1 METELSHRVDPVN
14 FTRKRKGS
22 GEDETHPSHKM
33 RCFPGDKIKDDELFL
48 SHKIKSYPGDKT
60 EEKPC
65 PSLKI
70 GSYPEDNIDDDEPCP
85 SQKMGCHSRDRS
97 KSRTDIH
104 KVNEDFEL
112 KLSTIKSMSN
122 SYYDNETKPSDE
134 NKTIQN
140 KAELALNKDFTVP
153 ADSALT
159 SCNIKSTISADVEEM
174 VSEGDDKELAKKEA
188 AKIEESTQQAEY
200 VYRLLR
206 PNEPY
211 KDGLRPKNIESNA
224 SLHQHVAAGSKG
236 VHSRFISCCY
246 TLHALRRLA
255 GLTNNPSLV
264 REVVRINVT
273 KLNREEVK
281 VIELLIEDVREKHI
295 KVGSKAWGFVEKFD
309 EVILEPKTHVPADCV
324 ERIGI
329 VKDKVF
335 TKDEHI
341 TL

>member
-1 METELSHRVDPVN
+1 METDLSHHIDPVN
-14 FTRKRKGS
+14 LTRKRKGS

-60 EEKPC
+60 DEKPC

-85 SQKMGCHSRDRS
+85 SRKMGCHSRDRS

-112 KLSTIKSMSN
+112 KLSTIKSVSN
-122 SYYDNETKPSDE
+122 SNYDNETKPSDE
-134 NKTIQN
+134 NKTNQN
-140 KAELALNKDFTVP
+140 KAELPLNKDVTVP

-206 PNEPY
+206 SNEPY

-281 VIELLIEDVREKHI
+281 VIELLIKDVREKHI

-329 VKDKVF
+329 VKDNVF
-335 TKDEHI
+335 RKDEHI

>member
-22 GEDETHPSHKM
+22 GEDETHPSRKM
-33 RCFPGDKIKDDELFL
+33 RCFPGDEIKDDELFL
-48 SHKIKSYPGDKT
+48 SHKIKSYPEDKT

-85 SQKMGCHSRDRS
+85 SRKMGCHSRDRS

-112 KLSTIKSMSN
+112 KLSTIKSVSN
-122 SYYDNETKPSDE
+122 SNYDNETKPSDE

-140 KAELALNKDFTVP
+140 KAELALNKDVTVP

-174 VSEGDDKELAKKEA
+174 VSEGNDKELPKKE
-188 AKIEESTQQAEY
+188 AKIEEKTQQAEY

-206 PNEPY
+206 PNELY
-211 KDGLRPKNIESNA
+211 KEGLRPKNIDSKA

-236 VHSRFISCCY
+236 VHSRFISCCF
-246 TLHALRRLA
+246 TLRALHRLA
-255 GLTNNPSLV
+255 RLTNQPSLL

-273 KLNREEVK
+273 KLNRDEVK
-281 VIELLIEDVREKHI
+281 VIELFIEDVRKKHL

-329 VKDKVF
+329 VKDNVF

>member
-1 METELSHRVDPVN
+1 MIFVLSFHIAYIINLFFFRFNCQLSIV
-14 FTRKRKGS
+14 GS

-33 RCFPGDKIKDDELFL
+33 RCFPGDKIKDGELFL

-112 KLSTIKSMSN
+112 KLSTIKSVSN
-122 SYYDNETKPSDE
+122 SNYDYETKPSDE

-140 KAELALNKDFTVP
+140 KAELPLNKDVTVP
-153 ADSALT
+153 ADSALP
-159 SCNIKSTISADVEEM
+159 SCNIKSTISADVEM

-211 KDGLRPKNIESNA
+211 KDGLRPK
-224 SLHQHVAAGSKG
+224 
-236 VHSRFISCCY
+236 
-246 TLHALRRLA
+246 T
-255 GLTNNPSLV
+255 
-264 REVVRINVT
+264 
-273 KLNREEVK
+273 
-281 VIELLIEDVREKHI
+281 
-295 KVGSKAWGFVEKFD
+295 
-309 EVILEPKTHVPADCV
+309 
-324 ERIGI
+324 
-329 VKDKVF
+329 
-335 TKDEHI
+335 
-341 TL
+341 

>member
-1 METELSHRVDPVN
+1 METELSLRVDPVN

-22 GEDETHPSHKM
+22 GEDETHPSRKM
-33 RCFPGDKIKDDELFL
+33 RCIPGDKI
-48 SHKIKSYPGDKT
+48 

-65 PSLKI
+65 HSLKI
-70 GSYPEDNIDDDEPCP
+70 SSYPEDNIDDDEPCP
-85 SQKMGCHSRDRS
+85 SRNITCHSGDRS
-97 KSRTDIH
+97 KNRSDIH
-104 KVNEDFEL
+104 KVNENFEL
-112 KLSTIKSMSN
+112 ELSTIESN
-122 SYYDNETKPSDE
+122 SYYNETKPSDE

-140 KAELALNKDFTVP
+140 KAELALNIDVTVP

-159 SCNIKSTISADVEEM
+159 SCNVKSTISAGVEEM

-211 KDGLRPKNIESNA
+211 KDGLRPKNIESKA
-224 SLHQHVAAGSKG
+224 SLHEHVAGGSKG
-236 VHSRFISCCY
+236 LHSRFISCCY
-246 TLHALRRLA
+246 TLRALHRLA
-255 GLTNNPSLV
+255 RLTKHPSLV
-264 REVVRINVT
+264 REVVRINIT

-309 EVILEPKTHVPADCV
+309 ELILEPKTHVPADCV

-329 VKDKVF
+329 VKDNVF

>member
-1 METELSHRVDPVN
+1 
-14 FTRKRKGS
+14 
-22 GEDETHPSHKM
+22 M

-48 SHKIKSYPGDKT
+48 SHKIKSYPGDKIV
-60 EEKPC
+60 EKPC

-85 SQKMGCHSRDRS
+85 SRKI
-97 KSRTDIH
+97 SRTDIH

-122 SYYDNETKPSDE
+122 SNYDYETKPSDE

-159 SCNIKSTISADVEEM
+159 SCNIKSTISADVEKI
-174 VSEGDDKELAKKEA
+174 VSEGDGKVLAKKEA
-188 AKIEESTQQAEY
+188 AKIEEKTQQAEY

-206 PNEPY
+206 PNELY
-211 KDGLRPKNIESNA
+211 KEGLRPKNIESNA
-224 SLHQHVAAGSKG
+224 SLHQHVAGGSKG
-236 VHSRFISCCY
+236 LHSRFISCCY

-255 GLTNNPSLV
+255 GLTNHPSLV
-264 REVVRINVT
+264 REVVRINIS
-273 KLNREEVK
+273 KLNLEEVK
-281 VIELLIEDVREKHI
+281 VIELFIEDVREKHI
-295 KVGSKAWGFVEKFD
+295 KEGSKAWGFAENFQ
-309 EVILEPKTHVPADCV
+309 EVILEPKTLVSADCI

-329 VKDKVF
+329 VKDNTF